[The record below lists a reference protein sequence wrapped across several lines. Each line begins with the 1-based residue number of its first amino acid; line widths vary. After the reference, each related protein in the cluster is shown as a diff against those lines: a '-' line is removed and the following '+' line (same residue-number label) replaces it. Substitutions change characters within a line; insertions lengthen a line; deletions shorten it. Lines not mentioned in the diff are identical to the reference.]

1 VGGKKKIKTKQ
12 VINYLVSSGSGFFGR
27 FPQTCVS
34 GKAGGHGLF
43 TGIRARMR
51 WSQVRGPIPVKKPST
66 EELSQR
72 SASVFKFYNF
82 FFPSIPPRKQKPK
95 KIKL

>member
-1 VGGKKKIKTKQ
+1 
-12 VINYLVSSGSGFFGR
+12 
-27 FPQTCVS
+27 VS

-66 EELSQR
+66 EGLSQR
-72 SASVFKFYNF
+72 SASVFKFYKKK
-82 FFPSIPPRKQKPK
+82 FPSIPPGNKNQNNKNCDTK
-95 KIKL
+95 CGHSFL